1 MPKEYRTIQEVSGPL
16 MLVREVEEVKYNELG
31 EIELAN
37 GETRRCR
44 VLEIDG
50 TNALVQLFEN
60 SAGINLANSKVRF
73 SGRQMELGVS
83 PDMLGRVFDGLGRP
97 IDGGPEIIPEKR
109 MDVNGLPMNPA
120 AAYQK
125 LHTIL
130 KNAELP
136 RIRFHDLRH
145 TFATMALQNGV
156 DVKTVSSMLGHY
168 SAGFTL
174 DTYAHVTTDA
184 QLKAAQTMGNI
195 LSRAV

>member
-16 MLVREVEEVKYNELG
+16 MLVREVEGVKYNELG

-145 TFATMALQNGV
+145 TFATHATKGGV
-156 DVKTVSSMLGHY
+156 DPKTLSGILGHTNA
-168 SAGFTL
+168 SFTVNVNNP
-174 DTYAHVTTDA
+174 H
-184 QLKAAQTMGNI
+184 I
-195 LSRAV
+195 